1 MSHFIKSLTSF
12 PVGQRS
18 ASTACKFQTG
28 FSFLAV
34 IGFLS
39 LSSLAHAQFV
49 DAKPAATDSITPNA
63 KELPTLK
70 FEPSVRVILKS
81 KLGVIVRGQMLSL
94 TSDSAL
100 VVPDRSR
107 FRNPGGIDYLFEKLD
122 SLNLPDAN
130 LKWTQGEIAEEFMVK
145 VSKSED
151 VAIAN
156 LTQFHLALE
165 EKSPKPP
172 MPETEPEGDE
182 KIMVMQPAKPSNAGE
197 PTVTIIC
204 GNCMKK
210 VSLTSKSGQECPHC
224 GILWDNSPVNKSD
237 FMPVEEPGIAM
248 TDSTNI
254 NDAVQGNGAD
264 VQNLRQPAI
273 GRAPVAQAG
282 QPVAVPPPIQ
292 SQAQPVELTMENLPI
307 WMKVSIFFVC
317 FGIMYYAFF
326 HVR

>member
-1 MSHFIKSLTSF
+1 MGNFIKSLTSF
-12 PVGQRS
+12 PMGQRS
-18 ASTACKFQTG
+18 ASTACKFQAV
-28 FSFLAV
+28 FSLLAV
-34 IGFLS
+34 ISFLS

-49 DAKPAATDSITPNA
+49 DAKPAATDSVTPGA

-81 KLGVIVRGQMLSL
+81 KLGVVVRGQMLSM
-94 TSDSAL
+94 TSNAAL

-107 FRNPGGIDYLFEKLD
+107 FRNPGGIEYLFEKLE

-130 LKWTQGEIAEEFMVK
+130 LKWGQGEVADEFMIK
-145 VSKSED
+145 ISKSED
-151 VAIAN
+151 VTVAN
-156 LTQFHLALE
+156 LTQFNLALE
-165 EKSPKPP
+165 ENTPKSP
-172 MPETEPEGDE
+172 MPESEPAGDE

-204 GNCMKK
+204 GSCMKE

-224 GILWDNSPVNKSD
+224 GVLWDNSPVNKSD
-237 FMPVEEPGIAM
+237 FMPVDETGIAM
-248 TDSTNI
+248 TDATNS
-254 NDAVQGNGAD
+254 NDAVHGNGAA

-273 GRAPVAQAG
+273 NRPPVAQAG

-292 SQAQPVELTMENLPI
+292 SQTQPVELTLETLPL